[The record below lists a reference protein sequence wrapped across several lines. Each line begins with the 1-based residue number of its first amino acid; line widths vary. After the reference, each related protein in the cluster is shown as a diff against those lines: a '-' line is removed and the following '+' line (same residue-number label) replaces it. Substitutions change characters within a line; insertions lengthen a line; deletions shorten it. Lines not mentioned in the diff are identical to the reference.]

1 MSSWLKNCSA
11 HEEYMDEEYTDFTG
25 LSIFDVYGV
34 KRVPLEGEFNA
45 AILAERLVE
54 EWIPYYECHKC
65 GRFDYCK
72 FVERKP
78 HNPTRA
84 FDIKCGVLNR
94 RFASL
99 SRRHSIYFPG

>member
-1 MSSWLKNCSA
+1 
-11 HEEYMDEEYTDFTG
+11 MDEEYTDFTG